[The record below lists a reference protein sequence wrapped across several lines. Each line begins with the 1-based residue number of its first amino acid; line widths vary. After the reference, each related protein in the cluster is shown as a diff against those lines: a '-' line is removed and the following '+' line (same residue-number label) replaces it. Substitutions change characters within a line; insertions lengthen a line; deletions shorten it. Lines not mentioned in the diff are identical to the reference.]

1 MALLGCEPGECLLE
15 GQAATVEPG
24 PHAIFGERVQADHSA
39 TPIVRVFAPLHK
51 LVRLQLGR
59 QLAGRGQRE
68 AEFASE
74 VADRALALRA
84 DVREHGDV
92 PAAQVGLALDELEQL
107 RRRAP
112 PGPEPAH
119 HPPQQAAQLAQLG
132 SGRPAGNRYAS
143 VLVIIE

>member
-1 MALLGCEPGECLLE
+1 MRLE
-15 GQAATVEPG
+15 
-24 PHAIFGERVQADHSA
+24 
-39 TPIVRVFAPLHK
+39 
-51 LVRLQLGR
+51 LGR
-59 QLAGRGQRE
+59 QLAGCGQRE
-68 AEFASE
+68 AELARQ
-74 VADRALALRA
+74 VADRALALGA
-84 DVREHGDV
+84 DMRKHGDV
-92 PAAQVGLALDELEQL
+92 PAAQLGLTLHELEQL